1 MPILDTLLR
10 RAKNNLGV
18 WTPQTCVPQ
27 IAMPYTLVLVRH
39 GESVSGVSEKKHIVS
54 LDFGFS
60 MFYAHGGKRLKG
72 QDQT

>member
-18 WTPQTCVPQ
+18 WTPRKCVPQ

-39 GESVSGVSEKKHIVS
+39 GESVWNQENKFTGWVSQGAI
-54 LDFGFS
+54 
-60 MFYAHGGKRLKG
+60 A
-72 QDQT
+72 T